1 MSLHQEEIGTIPEE
15 TARVAK
21 AVFRRG
27 NLCLRLRD
35 ALGSIYDNQA
45 FADLFPK
52 MGRPAEAPWRL
63 ALVCILQYV
72 EDLSDRQAAEAVRQT
87 HRGIPAAQRG
97 NEATSA
103 GGADRSRWMVPADR
117 AINGSL
123 APAWLRPRPSRRAPA
138 QGVGA
143 AVLHE

>member
-35 ALGSIYDNQA
+35 ALGTIYDTQA

-52 MGRPAEAPWRL
+52 MGRPAEARL
-63 ALVCILQYV
+63 PSGAGLHPAI
-72 EDLSDRQAAEAVRQT
+72 
-87 HRGIPAAQRG
+87 RGGP
-97 NEATSA
+97 
-103 GGADRSRWMVPADR
+103 
-117 AINGSL
+117 L
-123 APAWLRPRPSRRAPA
+123 
-138 QGVGA
+138 
-143 AVLHE
+143 